1 MREKIDFDCGWLFHR
16 GEPKDDFAPA
26 YKGICYM
33 GAKTERMRRG
43 PASRFY
49 NDDPDCYAAD
59 REYPLEKWERVT
71 LPHDYLAGDVPEEK
85 YNPALGFVRY
95 DGAWYRK
102 HFTLP
107 KSDDGKRITLFFEG
121 VATNCT
127 VYLNGCLITRSFSGY
142 TPFEADVT
150 DYVLLEEDNVLAV
163 KIEPCEP
170 EGWWYEGAG
179 IYRGVTLVKTDRL
192 CVDLYGIHAKTRLA
206 GENWH
211 TSAVVTAAE
220 RLRLRQ
226 NSARGMRNN
235 R

>member
-107 KSDDGKRITLFFEG
+107 KSDDGQTHYSVFRGRCDQLHGVSQRLPYNAQFFG
-121 VATNCT
+121 L
-127 VYLNGCLITRSFSGY
+127 Y
-142 TPFEADVT
+142 
-150 DYVLLEEDNVLAV
+150 AV
-163 KIEPCEP
+163 
-170 EGWWYEGAG
+170 
-179 IYRGVTLVKTDRL
+179 
-192 CVDLYGIHAKTRLA
+192 
-206 GENWH
+206 
-211 TSAVVTAAE
+211 
-220 RLRLRQ
+220 
-226 NSARGMRNN
+226 
-235 R
+235 